1 MASDTRDRLNADI
14 KTAMKAGDKTRLGT
28 LRFISAALKQQEID
42 TRTDLDEAAV
52 IGIITK
58 MASQRRDSISQFEQ
72 AGRTDLVDKERAEV
86 EVLSAYLPRQATE
99 AEVAAE
105 LEAAIVA
112 TGATGPQDMGKV
124 MGVLKVAL
132 AGRTDLSKVSGIV
145 KARLSQR

>member
-58 MASQRRDSISQFEQ
+58 MASQRRDSISQFGA
-72 AGRTDLVDKERAEV
+72 AGRDDLASKEREELAVV
-86 EVLSAYLPRQATE
+86 EEYLPAPLSAEEIATF
-99 AEVAAE
+99 VD
-105 LEAAIVA
+105 AAIA
-112 TGATGPQDMGKV
+112 KLGATSIKDMGKV
-124 MGVLKVAL
+124 MNELRPQL
-132 AGRTDLSKVSGIV
+132 TGRVDMAAVSTSI
-145 KARLSQR
+145 KQRLGG